1 MPGFHEE
8 EALGKAYDSRLM
20 RRLLKYAAPYWRLL
34 IVCVVLLFIITGT
47 DLVQPYLTKIAID
60 DHINALGAPMLGFA
74 PGSEPVPGVPCR
86 GMVFVRE
93 KWLPRGFRF
102 ETGESAPGLTVRAHI
117 EGAGGRYFLVM
128 HDSDS
133 GSANRQELTPEEVG
147 RFRERDAAS
156 VLKLALVL
164 LAAMVVG
171 FLLNYLQVY
180 ILQYTGQKIIF
191 NMRVEIFRH
200 LQGLTLS
207 FFDRNPVGRLVTRV
221 TNDTDALNEMYTAV
235 LVNLFKDLFLLVGIV
250 IVMLRMNFELALVSL
265 ATLPVILAVTVVFR
279 TKAREAYRLVRTRLA
294 RINATLAENISGMRI
309 IQMFAREAKK
319 FEEFDAIN
327 KDYLAAN
334 MRELRVYAVF
344 RPAMDL
350 ISSLAL
356 ALLIWYGGGRVLAD
370 KLEFGVLYAFISY
383 IQQFFRPINDLT
395 EKYNIMQSAMA
406 ASERIFMLLDTDSRE
421 RDPVKPVSIGRPR
434 GRIEFQNVWFAYN
447 GDDWVLKDVSFTVE
461 PGETCAFV
469 GATGAGK
476 TSIISLIGRMYEI
489 SRGRILIDGIDVR
502 AIPRRELRRHIGVV
516 QQDVFLFTG
525 DIESN
530 IRLNSGEI
538 AEEDVQEAARYVNA
552 DAFIRR
558 LPGGYRAEVKERG
571 VTLSAGQRQLL
582 AFARALAFDPA
593 ILVLDEATANIDTE
607 TEALIQDAL
616 AKLVRGRT
624 TLVVAHRLS
633 TIQNADKI
641 IVIHKGRVREIG
653 THQELLAKRGMYY
666 QLYLLQ
672 YKEELGRGVAGESRG
687 ELSG

>member
-1 MPGFHEE
+1 MPDFHEE
-8 EALGKAYDSRLM
+8 EALGKAYDARLM
-20 RRLLKYAAPYWRLL
+20 RRLIKYAAPYWRLL
-34 IVCVVLLFIITGT
+34 LVCVVLLFVITGT

-60 DHINALGAPMLGFA
+60 DHINALDAPMLAFT
-74 PGSEPVPGVPCR
+74 PGREPVPGVAVR

-93 KWLPRGFRF
+93 KWLPRGFQR
-102 ETGESAPGLTVRAHI
+102 EIG
-117 EGAGGRYFLVM
+117 EGAPMPARPARIERVDGRYFLVM
-128 HDSDS
+128 RDVGTGTVS
-133 GSANRQELTPEEVG
+133 RQELAPEEVR

-156 VLKLALVL
+156 VLKLALIL
-164 LAAMVVG
+164 LGVMALG
-171 FLLNYLQVY
+171 FVLNYIQVY

-200 LQGLTLS
+200 LQGLSLS

-279 TKAREAYRLVRTRLA
+279 VQAREAYRLVRTRLA

-309 IQMFAREAKK
+309 IQIFGREKKK

-327 KDYLAAN
+327 RDYLAAN
-334 MRELRVYAVF
+334 MRELRVYAIF

-356 ALLIWYGGGRVLAD
+356 ALLIWYGGGRVLAG

-406 ASERIFMLLDTDSRE
+406 ASERIFMLLDTNARE
-421 RDPVKPVSIGRPR
+421 PDPVRPVSLGRPR
-434 GRIEFQNVWFAYN
+434 GEIEFQNVWFAYN
-447 GDDWVLKDVSFTVE
+447 GEDWVLKDVSFKVG

-489 SRGRILIDGIDVR
+489 SRGRILIDGVDIR
-502 AIPRRELRRHIGVV
+502 HIPRHELRRHIGVV

-530 IRLNSGEI
+530 IRLNSSEI

-552 DAFIRR
+552 DTFIRR

-593 ILVLDEATANIDTE
+593 ILVLDEATATLDTE

-624 TLVVAHRLS
+624 TLIVAHRLS

-641 IVIHKGRVREIG
+641 IVIHKGRVREVG
-653 THQELLAKRGMYY
+653 THQELLAKRGIYY

-672 YKEELGRGVAGESRG
+672 YKEQFGRGAARESR
-687 ELSG
+687 ERQSG

>member
-8 EALGKAYDSRLM
+8 EALGKAYDARLM

-34 IVCVVLLFIITGT
+34 LVCVVLLFVITGT

-60 DHINALGAPMLGFA
+60 DHINALGAPMLAFT
-74 PGSEPVPGVPCR
+74 PGREPVPGVAMR

-93 KWLPRGFRF
+93 RWLPRGFQR
-102 ETGESAPGLTVRAHI
+102 ETGEGAPVPARPARI
-117 EGAGGRYFLVM
+117 ERVDGRYFLVM
-128 HDSDS
+128 RDAGTGTVS
-133 GSANRQELTPEEVG
+133 RQELAPEEVR

-156 VLKLALVL
+156 VLKLALML
-164 LAAMVVG
+164 LGAMALG
-171 FLLNYLQVY
+171 FVLNYIQVY

-200 LQGLTLS
+200 LQGLSLS

-265 ATLPVILAVTVVFR
+265 AILPIILAVTVVFR
-279 TKAREAYRLVRTRLA
+279 VQAREAYRLVRTRLA

-309 IQMFAREAKK
+309 IQIFGREKKK

-327 KDYLAAN
+327 RDYLAAN
-334 MRELRVYAVF
+334 MRELRVYAIF

-356 ALLIWYGGGRVLAD
+356 ALLIWYGGGQVLAG

-406 ASERIFMLLDTDSRE
+406 ASERIFMLLDTDARE
-421 RDPVKPVSIGRPR
+421 PDPVKPVCLGRPR
-434 GRIEFQNVWFAYN
+434 GEIEFQNVWFAYN
-447 GDDWVLKDVSFTVE
+447 GEDWVLKDVSFKVE

-469 GATGAGK
+469 GPTGAGK

-489 SRGRILIDGIDVR
+489 SRGRILIDGVDIRDISR
-502 AIPRRELRRHIGVV
+502 HELRRHIGVV

-530 IRLNSGEI
+530 IRLNSSEI

-552 DAFIRR
+552 DTFIRR

-624 TLVVAHRLS
+624 TLIVAHRLS

-641 IVIHKGRVREIG
+641 IVIHKGRVREVG
-653 THQELLAKRGMYY
+653 THQELLAKRGIYY

-672 YKEELGRGVAGESRG
+672 YKEEFGRGAARESR
-687 ELSG
+687 ERQSG

>member
-1 MPGFHEE
+1 MPGIQEE
-8 EALGKAYDSRLM
+8 EAIGKAYDARLM

-34 IVCVVLLFIITGT
+34 LVCVVFLFVITLT
-47 DLVQPYLTKIAID
+47 DLAQPYLTKIAID
-60 DHINALGAPMLGFA
+60 DHINALGAPMLAFL
-74 PGSEPVPGVPCR
+74 PGREPVPGVALR

-93 KWLPRGFRF
+93 KWLPKDFPR
-102 ETGESAPGLTVRAHI
+102 
-117 EGAGGRYFLVM
+117 GAGQGGPVSGRPARIEFADGRYLLVM
-128 HDSDS
+128 GDPNSEVVS
-133 GSANRQELTPEEVG
+133 REELAPEEV
-147 RFRERDAAS
+147 RAFRERDAAG
-156 VLKLALVL
+156 VLKLALAL
-164 LAAMVVG
+164 LGAMILG
-171 FLLNYLQVY
+171 FVLNYVQVY

-200 LQGLTLS
+200 LQGLSLA
-207 FFDRNPVGRLVTRV
+207 FFDKNPVGRLVTRV
-221 TNDTDALNEMYTAV
+221 TNDTEALNEMYTSV

-250 IVMLRMNFELALVSL
+250 VVMLRMNLELALVSL
-265 ATLPVILAVTVVFR
+265 ATVPIILGVTVLFR
-279 TKAREAYRLVRTRLA
+279 VKAREAYRLVRTRLA

-309 IQMFAREAKK
+309 IQIFGREKK
-319 FEEFDAIN
+319 KYEEFDSIN
-327 KDYLAAN
+327 RDYLAAN
-334 MRELRVYAVF
+334 MRELQVYAIF

-350 ISSLAL
+350 VSSLAL
-356 ALLIWYGGGRVLAD
+356 ALLVWYGGGRVLAG
-370 KLEFGVLYAFISY
+370 KLEFGVLYAFINY

-395 EKYNIMQSAMA
+395 DKYNIMQSAMA
-406 ASERIFMLLDTDSRE
+406 ASERIFMLLDTDARE
-421 RDPVKPVSIGRPR
+421 PDPAKPVSLGRPR
-434 GRIEFQNVWFAYN
+434 GGIEFQNVWFAYN
-447 GDDWVLKDVSFTVE
+447 GEDWVLKDVSFKVE

-476 TSIISLIGRMYEI
+476 TSIISLIGRMYEV
-489 SRGRILIDGIDVR
+489 SRGRILIDGVDIRD
-502 AIPRRELRRHIGVV
+502 IPRHELRRYIGVV

-530 IRLNSGEI
+530 IRLNNTEI
-538 AEEDVQEAARYVNA
+538 SENDVQEAARHVNA
-552 DAFIRR
+552 DVFIRR

-641 IVIHKGRVREIG
+641 IVIHKGRVREVG
-653 THQELLAKRGMYY
+653 THQELLAKRGIYY

-672 YKEELGRGVAGESRG
+672 YKEEFGRTAALGGQQGGGS
-687 ELSG
+687 